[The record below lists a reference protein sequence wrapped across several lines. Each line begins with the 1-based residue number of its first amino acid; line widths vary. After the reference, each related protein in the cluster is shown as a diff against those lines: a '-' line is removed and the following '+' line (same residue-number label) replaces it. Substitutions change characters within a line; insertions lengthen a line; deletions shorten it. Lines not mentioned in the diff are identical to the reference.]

1 MNVVVIIS
9 DTMRWDHLGC
19 YGNERIHTPHLDALA
34 QKSVI
39 CDRAYCASFPT
50 MPMRAD
56 LYTGKFTFTYLGWAP
71 MPLDEIIL
79 PQLMSDADYRTMAV
93 VDTPFYIRRGYAY
106 DRGFHDFRWIRG
118 QGGGDRADTNH
129 ERRYEEDY
137 CAPMTCAAAER
148 WIEGHYKEDFFLLVD
163 TWDPHEPWDP
173 PAHCVE
179 LYKPDWD
186 GTVVR
191 PVYWHWEER
200 GMTQEQVDIARACYA
215 GEVTMVDR
223 AVGRL
228 IDRIESMGLMD
239 RTAIIFT
246 SDHGFLLGEHGI
258 VGKTLMQE
266 GHFYGA
272 PLYEE
277 IARVPLIV
285 YVPGV
290 EPRRSDALIS
300 HPDLM
305 PTVLEIAG
313 VEIPDTVEG
322 TSILPVLKGE
332 KDSHRDFVVSTMPL
346 YNPGEGTRVVDNF
359 DRRVEEFLPATITT
373 DRWSLL
379 YTREGAPVELYD
391 LDSDPGQQRNVA
403 VDNMEVVGELHSC
416 YVGFLRELGVE
427 ERLLAPRR
435 KL

>member
-1 MNVVVIIS
+1 
-9 DTMRWDHLGC
+9 
-19 YGNERIHTPHLDALA
+19 
-34 QKSVI
+34 
-39 CDRAYCASFPT
+39 
-50 MPMRAD
+50 MRAD

-71 MPLDEIIL
+71 MPLDEVIL
-79 PQLMSDADYRTMAV
+79 PQLMSGAGYRTMAV

-106 DRGFHDFRWIRG
+106 DRGFRDFRWIRG
-118 QGGGDRADTNH
+118 QGSDRADTNY

-137 CAPMTCAAAER
+137 CAPMTCMAAER
-148 WIEGHYKEDFFLLVD
+148 WIERHYKENFFLYVD

-173 PAHCVE
+173 PAHYVE

-186 GTVVR
+186 GTLVG
-191 PVYWHWEER
+191 PPYWHYEER
-200 GMTQEQVDIARACYA
+200 GITQEKVDIARACYA

-228 IDRIESMGLMD
+228 VDRIESMGLMD
-239 RTAIIFT
+239 KTAIIFT
-246 SDHGFLLGEHGI
+246 ADHGFLIGEHDMF
-258 VGKTLMQE
+258 GKALMQE

-277 IARVPLIV
+277 IAKVPLTAYI
-285 YVPGV
+285 PGV

-305 PTVLEIAG
+305 PTILEVAG
-313 VEIPDTVEG
+313 VEIPGVVQG
-322 TSILPVLKGE
+322 KSFLSAAKGE
-332 KDSHRDFVVSTMPL
+332 VDSHREFVVSTMPL

-373 DRWSLL
+373 DKWSLL
-379 YTREGAPVELYD
+379 YIREGAPVELYD
-391 LDSDPGQQRNVA
+391 LDSDPVQGENVA
-403 VDNMEVVGELHSC
+403 ADNMDVVEELHRQ
-416 YVGFLRELGVE
+416 YVSLLEELETE

-435 KL
+435 EL

>member
-9 DTMRWDHLGC
+9 DTMRWDHLGF
-19 YGNERIHTPHLDALA
+19 YGNEWIHTPHLDQLA
-34 QKSVI
+34 ERSVVFNK
-39 CDRAYCASFPT
+39 AYCTSFPT

-71 MPLDEIIL
+71 MPLDEVIL
-79 PQLMSDADYRTMAV
+79 PQLMSNAGYRTMAV

-106 DRGFHDFRWIRG
+106 DRGFRDFRWIRG
-118 QGGGDRADTNH
+118 QGSDRADTNY

-137 CAPMTCAAAER
+137 CAPMTCMAAER
-148 WIEGHYKEDFFLLVD
+148 WIERHYKENFLLYVD

-173 PAHCVE
+173 PAHYVE

-186 GTVVR
+186 GTLVG
-191 PVYWHWEER
+191 PPYWHYEER
-200 GMTQEQVDIARACYA
+200 GITQEKVDIARACYA

-228 IDRIESMGLMD
+228 VDRIESMGLMD
-239 RTAIIFT
+239 KTAIIFT
-246 SDHGFLLGEHGI
+246 ADHGFLIGEHDMF
-258 VGKTLMQE
+258 GKALMQE

-277 IARVPLIV
+277 IAKVPLTAYI
-285 YVPGV
+285 PGV
-290 EPRRSDALIS
+290 DPRRSDALIS

-305 PTVLEIAG
+305 PTILEVAG
-313 VEIPDTVEG
+313 VEIPGVVQG
-322 TSILPVLKGE
+322 KSFLSAAKGE
-332 KDSHRDFVVSTMPL
+332 VDSHREFVVSTMPL

-373 DRWSLL
+373 DKWSLL
-379 YTREGAPVELYD
+379 YIREGAPVELYD
-391 LDSDPGQQRNVA
+391 LDSDPVQGENVA
-403 VDNMEVVGELHSC
+403 ADNMDVVEELHRQ
-416 YVGFLRELGVE
+416 YVSLLEELETE

-435 KL
+435 EL

>member
-1 MNVVVIIS
+1 MNIVVIIS

-19 YGNERIHTPHLDALA
+19 YGNEWIHTPHLDQLA
-34 QKSVI
+34 ERSVVFNK
-39 CDRAYCASFPT
+39 AYCTSFPT

-71 MPLDEIIL
+71 MPLDEVIL
-79 PQLMSDADYRTMAV
+79 PQLMSGAGYRTMAV

-106 DRGFHDFRWIRG
+106 DRGFRDFRWIRG
-118 QGGGDRADTNH
+118 QGADRADTNY

-137 CAPMTCAAAER
+137 CAPMTCMAAER
-148 WIEGHYKEDFFLLVD
+148 WIERHYKENFFLYVD

-173 PAHCVE
+173 PAHYVE

-186 GTVVR
+186 GALVG
-191 PVYWHWEER
+191 PPYWHYEER
-200 GMTQEQVDIARACYA
+200 GITQERVDIARACYA

-228 IDRIESMGLMD
+228 VDRIESMGLMGK
-239 RTAIIFT
+239 TAIIFT
-246 SDHGFLLGEHGI
+246 ADHGFLIGEHGMF
-258 VGKTLMQE
+258 GKALMQQ

-277 IARVPLIV
+277 IAKVPLTV
-285 YVPGV
+285 YIPGV

-300 HPDLM
+300 HPDVM
-305 PTVLEIAG
+305 PTILEMAG
-313 VEIPDTVEG
+313 VEIPDAVQG
-322 TSILPVLKGE
+322 KSFLSVAKGE
-332 KDSHRDFVVSTMPL
+332 VESHREFVVSTMPL

-373 DRWSLL
+373 DKWSLL

-391 LDSDPGQQRNVA
+391 LDSDPVQAQNVA
-403 VDNMEVVGELHSC
+403 ADNMDVVKELHRQ
-416 YVGFLRELGVE
+416 YVSLLEELGTE

-435 KL
+435 EL

>member
-1 MNVVVIIS
+1 
-9 DTMRWDHLGC
+9 
-19 YGNERIHTPHLDALA
+19 
-34 QKSVI
+34 
-39 CDRAYCASFPT
+39 
-50 MPMRAD
+50 
-56 LYTGKFTFTYLGWAP
+56 
-71 MPLDEIIL
+71 
-79 PQLMSDADYRTMAV
+79 
-93 VDTPFYIRRGYAY
+93 
-106 DRGFHDFRWIRG
+106 
-118 QGGGDRADTNH
+118 
-129 ERRYEEDY
+129 
-137 CAPMTCAAAER
+137 MTCAAAER

-173 PAHCVE
+173 PAHYVE

-228 IDRIESMGLMD
+228 IDRVESMGLMD

-322 TSILPVLKGE
+322 ASILPVVKGE

>member
-1 MNVVVIIS
+1 MNIVVIIS
-9 DTMRWDHLGC
+9 DTMRWDHLGF
-19 YGNERIHTPHLDALA
+19 YGNEWIHTPHLDRLA
-34 QKSVI
+34 ERSVVFNK
-39 CDRAYCASFPT
+39 AYCTSFPT

-71 MPLDEIIL
+71 MPLDEVIL
-79 PQLMSDADYRTMAV
+79 PQLMSGAGYRTMAV

-106 DRGFHDFRWIRG
+106 DRGFQDFRWVRG
-118 QGGGDRADTNH
+118 QGADRADTNY

-137 CAPMTCAAAER
+137 CAPMTCMAAER
-148 WIEGHYKEDFFLLVD
+148 WIERHYKEKFFLYVD

-173 PAHCVE
+173 PAHYVE

-186 GTVVR
+186 GTLVG
-191 PVYWHWEER
+191 PPYWRYEER
-200 GMTQEQVDIARACYA
+200 GITQERVDIARACYA

-228 IDRIESMGLMD
+228 VDRIESMGLMD
-239 RTAIIFT
+239 KTAIIFT
-246 SDHGFLLGEHGI
+246 ADHGFLIGEHGMF
-258 VGKTLMQE
+258 GKALMQQ

-277 IARVPLIV
+277 IAKVPLTFYI
-285 YVPGV
+285 PGV
-290 EPRRSDALIS
+290 ERRRSDALIS
-300 HPDLM
+300 HPDVM
-305 PTVLEIAG
+305 PTILEMAG
-313 VEIPDTVEG
+313 VEIPEVVQG
-322 TSILPVLKGE
+322 KSFLSVAKGE
-332 KDSHRDFVVSTMPL
+332 KEGHREFVVSTMPL

-373 DRWSLL
+373 DKWSFL

-391 LDSDPGQQRNVA
+391 LASDSKQENNVA
-403 VDNMEVVGELHSC
+403 ADNVDVVEELHRQYVSLLGEL
-416 YVGFLRELGVE
+416 GTE

-435 KL
+435 EL